1 VADPAPATRPGRLYV
16 LTGLPGSGK
25 TTYARR
31 ELAGAVRV
39 SLDDLRLMMS
49 GVAYDPRYE
58 PLVAA
63 AADALLEALLARAG
77 TERFDVVFDA
87 TNVTR
92 EWRARAVAQARRH
105 GVEPHS
111 IYLAVPLAVASAR
124 NRARENIVP
133 DEVMR
138 RFCERLEPPSPDEGF
153 ATIVT
158 VGLAPD

>member
-1 VADPAPATRPGRLYV
+1 MAEIARPGGPPRLYV

-49 GVAYDPRYE
+49 GVAYDARYE
-58 PLVAA
+58 PMVATA
-63 AADALLEALLARAG
+63 ASAMLEALLARAG
-77 TERFDVVFDA
+77 LERFDVVFDA

-92 EWRARAVAQARRH
+92 EWRARAIAQARRH

-111 IYLAVPLAVASAR
+111 IYFAVPLAVAAAR
-124 NRARENIVP
+124 NRGRQHAVP
-133 DEVMR
+133 DDVLR
-138 RFCERLEPPSPDEGF
+138 HFHDTLQPPSADEGF

-158 VGLAPD
+158 VGSG

>member
-1 VADPAPATRPGRLYV
+1 M

-31 ELAGAVRV
+31 ALASAVRI

-49 GVAYDPRYE
+49 GVAYDPGRE

-63 AADALLEALLARAG
+63 AADALLETLLARAAA
-77 TERFDVVFDA
+77 ERFDLVFDA

-92 EWRARAVAQARRH
+92 AWRVRAIEQARRH

-111 IYLAVPLAVASAR
+111 IYLAVPLAVAAER
-124 NRARENIVP
+124 NRGRAQVVP
-133 DEVMR
+133 DEVLR
-138 RFCERLEPPSPDEGF
+138 RFAERLEPPSVDEGF
-153 ATIVT
+153 LSVLT
-158 VGLAPD
+158 VGPPAESAVDVV